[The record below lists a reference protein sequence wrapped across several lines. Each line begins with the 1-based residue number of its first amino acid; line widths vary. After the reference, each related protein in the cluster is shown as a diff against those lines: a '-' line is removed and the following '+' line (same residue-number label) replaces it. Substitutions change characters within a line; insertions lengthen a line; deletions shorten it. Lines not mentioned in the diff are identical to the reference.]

1 MQKLRS
7 WSSEYSHILLISIFI
22 LFTELFLIRWISTE
36 IRIFAY
42 VNNLVLLACF
52 VGLGLGSLLDKRF
65 GNLLYSVISIFLL
78 ALAST
83 SNHFLN
89 ITEQIGSFSDQ
100 LIWYLDDQPINWIQ
114 PVRGIL
120 STLLLFA
127 FIVAV
132 FIPPGQILA
141 RLLSSAKNITLGY
154 SVNIFGSIVGI
165 WLFSTISFLFLPPA
179 VWLALSLILSWKFIQ
194 PIKWERTVFFCS
206 SLITVFLLLP
216 HTSSLQIWSPYQKL
230 DMRPAQ
236 IRNTNITNGYIINV
250 NNVGYQKLIDL
261 SDRFFEKNA
270 TPEINSVKHLNQ
282 YELPYLIKGEVKDA
296 LIVGAGAGNGPAG
309 AIRQGVERIDAVEI
323 DPGIYE
329 LGTRYHPESPYD
341 NERVRVHIDDAR
353 SFFKKSKQK
362 YDVVSFGLVD
372 AHSTASSFNNI
383 RLDHYVYTEESIQ
396 DARKLLKPDGI
407 LTLIFAPHGRGWL
420 ISRLHNIIEKVF
432 GHSPLVFEVPTVPYS
447 GWGGSMFVVSNDGT
461 DPRLLIE
468 KRPDVKSYISP
479 KIFSAKQESDIRNT
493 TDDWPYLYLVKNRI
507 PKMHLLITFCLLI
520 LLVPTRKILT
530 ITKKS
535 FDFHFFFLGAGFLLL
550 EFQNISKASLFFGS
564 TWLVNAYMFSAILGL
579 ILLANWASY
588 LGLSKHIGIVYCL
601 QWICILALFLLPLDT
616 FRGMGHLFNATVL
629 STLLNI
635 PVFFAGLIFMHS
647 FARVKD
653 KPLALGSNL
662 LGACVGGLL
671 ESASFVVGIKAL
683 LLFVLAF
690 YVLAY
695 FSFNRSGLARAPVD
709 QVSIFLSN
717 LCMVPRARLG
727 C

>member
-1 MQKLRS
+1 M
-7 WSSEYSHILLISIFI
+7 
-22 LFTELFLIRWISTE
+22 
-36 IRIFAY
+36 
-42 VNNLVLLACF
+42 
-52 VGLGLGSLLDKRF
+52 
-65 GNLLYSVISIFLL
+65 
-78 ALAST
+78 
-83 SNHFLN
+83 
-89 ITEQIGSFSDQ
+89 
-100 LIWYLDDQPINWIQ
+100 
-114 PVRGIL
+114 
-120 STLLLFA
+120 
-127 FIVAV
+127 
-132 FIPPGQILA
+132 
-141 RLLSSAKNITLGY
+141 
-154 SVNIFGSIVGI
+154 
-165 WLFSTISFLFLPPA
+165 
-179 VWLALSLILSWKFIQ
+179 
-194 PIKWERTVFFCS
+194 
-206 SLITVFLLLP
+206 
-216 HTSSLQIWSPYQKL
+216 
-230 DMRPAQ
+230 
-236 IRNTNITNGYIINV
+236 
-250 NNVGYQKLIDL
+250 
-261 SDRFFEKNA
+261 
-270 TPEINSVKHLNQ
+270 
-282 YELPYLIKGEVKDA
+282 
-296 LIVGAGAGNGPAG
+296 
-309 AIRQGVERIDAVEI
+309 
-323 DPGIYE
+323 
-329 LGTRYHPESPYD
+329 
-341 NERVRVHIDDAR
+341 
-353 SFFKKSKQK
+353 
-362 YDVVSFGLVD
+362 
-372 AHSTASSFNNI
+372 
-383 RLDHYVYTEESIQ
+383 
-396 DARKLLKPDGI
+396 
-407 LTLIFAPHGRGWL
+407 IFAPHGRGWL
-420 ISRLHNIIEKVF
+420 ISRLHNIIEKLF

-507 PKMHLLITFCLLI
+507 PKMHLLITSCLLF

-550 EFQNISKASLFFGS
+550 EFQNVSKASLFFGS

-635 PVFFAGLIFMHS
+635 PVFFGTYKGYLTGTPRTPTCCGRPGALNHKMWALGYRVVSGQVVRTQRLTAASSNLCKSLFFAGLIFMHS

-717 LCMVPRARLG
+717 LCMVRG
-727 C
+727 CPAGC